1 MPFYSKVLS
10 IFFLFSKV
18 FTQTKCSPLHSTWF
32 LASGSLLF
40 HGASGRGSGNLPS
53 THSRHSKSA
62 CPPWPDFAAWAIFW
76 HLQQLP
82 EEFGK
87 ILMVDRI
94 EGQRED
100 WTPWNQGI
108 GPDDPPTPTQATG
121 PDLPVIPE
129 RRAWPA
135 SCPYTEAAWGKA
147 LKGGTEAPAGTPEP
161 TCCRSKKAELDK
173 EEGVELELD
182 TSGLSCFMAKG
193 E

>member
-1 MPFYSKVLS
+1 MTFFLQSF
-10 IFFLFSKV
+10 INFFLF
-18 FTQTKCSPLHSTWF
+18 FFFLTPTKCSAEHLVPSLGVPALPWGLRARFWKAAKHPLPGTRRVP
-32 LASGSLLF
+32 AP
-40 HGASGRGSGNLPS
+40 HGRTAVWRP
-53 THSRHSKSA
+53 TY
-62 CPPWPDFAAWAIFW
+62 WY
-76 HLQQLP
+76 LQQLP

-87 ILMVDRI
+87 RLMEDRT
-94 EGQRED
+94 EDQRGD
-100 WTPWNQGI
+100 WTPWNQG
-108 GPDDPPTPTQATG
+108 TG
-121 PDLPVIPE
+121 PGTPPAPTKAAGPALPVVPE